1 MGVAEI
7 IIGICAGIVAIL
19 AGIKKLKLKHFK
31 SKCCGIGIEIDEV
44 FQEGGT
50 ENTDE

>member
-1 MGVAEI
+1 MWVAEI

-31 SKCCGIGIEIDEV
+31 SKCCGIEIDEV